1 MSLLEVEGLGIGF
14 GGLRAVDGVSFG
26 VAAGEVVSVIGPNG
40 AGKTTLFNMIS
51 GLYRPDQGTVR
62 LEGAAVTGL
71 APHRLAALG
80 LSRTFQNLQI
90 FPKLTV
96 LENVMSGRHL
106 AERPSFLAD
115 LLALPATGR
124 KNRETEAAARALLER
139 VGLARAAEFEAG
151 SLSYGSLKRLEI
163 ARALAAGP
171 RLLLL
176 DEPAAGCNAVETEEI
191 DALIAQVAREGIS
204 VLLVEHD
211 MKLVMKI
218 SSHIVVLDQGR
229 KIAEGKP
236 DAVARN
242 PRVIEAYLGS
252 EEGGHADG

>member
-1 MSLLEVEGLGIGF
+1 MTLLAVEDLGIGF
-14 GGLRAVDGVSFG
+14 GGVQAVDGVTFA
-26 VAAGEVVSVIGPNG
+26 VKEGEIVSVIGPNG

-51 GLYRPDQGTVR
+51 GLYEPHRGKVA
-62 LEGAAVTGL
+62 LEGRTVTGL

-90 FPKLTV
+90 FPQLSV
-96 LENVMSGRHL
+96 LENVMTGRHL
-106 AERPSFLAD
+106 EERPSFLAD
-115 LLALPATGR
+115 LLGLPVTKR
-124 KNRETEAAARALLER
+124 KNHETEVTARGLLAR
-139 VGLARAAEFEAG
+139 VGLERAAELEAS
-151 SLSYGSLKRLEI
+151 SLSYGGLKRLEI
-163 ARALAAGP
+163 ARALAARP

-191 DALIAQVAREGIS
+191 DALIARMAEEGIS

-229 KIAEGKP
+229 KIAEGGP
-236 DAVARN
+236 GEVARD
-242 PRVIEAYLGS
+242 PKVIEAYLGS
-252 EEGGHADG
+252 EEAGDADG

>member
-1 MSLLEVEGLGIGF
+1 MTLLEVKDLGIGF
-14 GGLRAVDGVSFG
+14 GGLRAVDGVSFA
-26 VAAGEVVSVIGPNG
+26 VEAGEIVSVIGPNG

-51 GLYRPDQGTVR
+51 GLYRPDQG
-62 LEGAAVTGL
+62 AVVLGGERVTAM

-90 FPKLTV
+90 FPQLTV
-96 LENVMSGRHL
+96 LENVMTGRHL
-106 AERPSFLAD
+106 QEKPSLFAD
-115 LLALPATGR
+115 LLSLPSSRR
-124 KNRETEAAARALLER
+124 KTRETRAQAETLLAK
-139 VGLARAAEFEAG
+139 VGLEESADLEAG
-151 SLSYGSLKRLEI
+151 TLSYGGLKRLEI
-163 ARALAAGP
+163 ARALAAKP

-191 DALIAQVAREGIS
+191 DQLIAEVAGEGIS
-204 VLLVEHD
+204 ILLVEHD

-236 DAVARN
+236 AEVSRD
-242 PRVIEAYLGS
+242 PRVIAAYLGS
-252 EEGGHADG
+252 EEAGHA

>member
-14 GGLRAVDGVSFG
+14 GGLRAVDEVSFA
-26 VAAGEVVSVIGPNG
+26 VGEGEIVSVIGPNG

-51 GLYRPDQGTVR
+51 GLYLPDAGTVR
-62 LEGAAVTGL
+62 LQGQEVTGL

-90 FPKLTV
+90 FPKLSV
-96 LENVMSGRHL
+96 LENVMAGRHL
-106 AERPSFLAD
+106 TERPSFLAD
-115 LLALPATGR
+115 LFALPSTAR
-124 KNRETEAAARALLER
+124 KNRETEAAARRLLER
-139 VGLARAAEFEAG
+139 VGLARAAELEAA
-151 SLSYGSLKRLEI
+151 SLSYGGLKRLEI

-191 DALIAQVAREGIS
+191 DALIAEVAEGGIS

-218 SSHIVVLDQGR
+218 SKHIVVLDEGR
-229 KIAEGKP
+229 KIAEGTP
-236 DAVARN
+236 AEVGRD

-252 EEGGHADG
+252 EEAGHADG